1 MKTKKCSYCAEEILF
16 EAIKCKYCGSK
27 LKREFVSESARRKY
41 EDSIAK
47 PIIVAVW
54 VIGFVLYL
62 GFTNDWFD
70 NFNFFKED
78 KKNWQIEER
87 TKCRTDALGNVTCTT
102 TKLQ

>member
-70 NFNFFKED
+70 NFNFFSRLMLEIIVD
-78 KKNWQIEER
+78 KKSSIR
-87 TKCRTDALGNVTCTT
+87 FSDTCFE
-102 TKLQ
+102 KPSCI